1 MNKKKGQNYCTVK
14 TKKKKIF
21 FQKNVFS
28 KKIVYLKIN
37 QNSFNYYNL
46 CVNSKIAKV

>member
-1 MNKKKGQNYCTVK
+1 MNKKKGTKLLYCEN
-14 TKKKKIF
+14 KKKKIF